1 MERSKAQEA
10 QFKKMTETPIKPL
23 IVSLSIPTIISM
35 LVSSFYNMA
44 DTFFVSQLGTSAS
57 GAVGIVFPL
66 MVVIQAV
73 GFTFGTGAGALN
85 SRLLGA
91 KKNDEA
97 NTITSTAFFTA
108 IFLGL
113 LITVVGITNLDAV
126 MTLIGAT
133 ETILPYARAYG
144 QYILFGAPF
153 MAASYVLNNVLRSQ
167 GRAKLS
173 MFGLAIGGL
182 INVVLDPIFIF
193 VFELGTA
200 GAAIATLISQ
210 LISFSILLSFFLRGK
225 SLTFLSVKRISRNWK
240 DYYRIVTTG
249 LPSFARQAMTTVA
262 SISLNTMARSYGGD
276 AAISA
281 MAIVSKIYSFI
292 FSALLG
298 FGQGYMPVAGY
309 NFGAKKFTRVREA
322 YLFFVKTG
330 TVIMTSLAVIFFLLA
345 PQIIT
350 AFVPGDPTVTKIGAM
365 ALRFQCLMMPFVPIS
380 TSCNMTFQQIGRSW
394 LATILSF
401 LRQGIWFLPLILT
414 LPRVLDVTGV
424 ALSQPLADGLTFLTC
439 LPFAIDFLRKLPKED
454 Q

>member
-10 QFKKMTETPIKPL
+10 QFKKMTETSIKPL

-44 DTFFVSQLGTSAS
+44 DTFFVSQLGASAS

-66 MVVIQAV
+66 MVMIQAI

-91 KKNDEA
+91 KRNEEA
-97 NTITSTAFFTA
+97 NTITSTAFFSA

-113 LITVVGITNLDAV
+113 CLTVVGMLNLDTI

-153 MAASYVLNNVLRSQ
+153 MAASYVLNNVLRAQ
-167 GRAKLS
+167 GRAKMS
-173 MFGLAIGGL
+173 MVGLAIGGL
-182 INVVLDPIFIF
+182 INVVLDPVFIF
-193 VFELGTA
+193 ALDLGTA

-210 LISFSILLSFFLRGK
+210 LISFCILLSFFLTGK
-225 SLTFLSVKRISRNWK
+225 SLTFLSVKRISRQWQ
-240 DYYRIVTTG
+240 DYYKIVSTG
-249 LPSFARQAMTTVA
+249 LPSFARQAMTTLA
-262 SISLNTMARSYGGD
+262 SISLNTMARPYGD

-281 MAIVSKIYSFI
+281 MAIVGKIYSFI

-309 NFGAKKFTRVREA
+309 NYGARKFTRVREA

-330 TVIMTSLAVIFFLLA
+330 TVIMTALAVVFFIAA
-345 PQIIT
+345 PQFI
-350 AFVPGDPTVTKIGAM
+350 ALFVPGDPQVAEIGAM

-401 LRQGIWFLPLILT
+401 LRQGIYFLPLILT
-414 LPRVLDVTGV
+414 LPRFLDVTGV

>member
-44 DTFFVSQLGTSAS
+44 DTFFVSQLGKSAS
-57 GAVGIVFPL
+57 GAVSIVFPL
-66 MVVIQAV
+66 MVMIQAI

-91 KKNDEA
+91 KKNEEA
-97 NTITSTAFFTA
+97 NTITSTAFFSA

-113 LITVVGITNLDAV
+113 ILTVVGMANLDAI
-126 MTLIGAT
+126 MTMVGAT
-133 ETILPYARAYG
+133 ETILPYAKAYG
-144 QYILFGAPF
+144 QYILYGAPF
-153 MAASYVLNNVLRSQ
+153 MAASYVMNNVLRSQ
-167 GRAKLS
+167 GKAKLS

-210 LISFSILLSFFLRGK
+210 LISFCILLSFFFRGQ
-225 SLTFLSVKRISRNWK
+225 SLTFLSVKRISRSWK
-240 DYYRIVTTG
+240 DYYQIVSTG

-262 SISLNTMARSYGGD
+262 SISLNTMARTYGGD

-281 MAIVSKIYSFI
+281 MGIVSKIYSFI

-330 TVIMTSLAVIFFLLA
+330 TVIMTALAVVFFIAA
-345 PQIIT
+345 PQFI
-350 AFVPGDPTVTKIGAM
+350 ALFVPGEPQVAEIGAM

-414 LPRVLDVTGV
+414 LPRMLDVTGV

>member
-44 DTFFVSQLGTSAS
+44 DTFFVSQLGASAS

-66 MVVIQAV
+66 MVMIQAI

-91 KKNDEA
+91 KKNEEA
-97 NTITSTAFFTA
+97 NTITSTAFFSA

-113 LITVVGITNLDAV
+113 CLTVVGMLNLDTI

-153 MAASYVLNNVLRSQ
+153 MAASYVLNNVLRAQ
-167 GRAKLS
+167 GRAKMS
-173 MFGLAIGGL
+173 MVGLAIGGL
-182 INVVLDPIFIF
+182 INVVLDPVFIF
-193 VFELGTA
+193 ALDLGTA

-210 LISFSILLSFFLRGK
+210 LISFCILLSFFLTGK
-225 SLTFLSVKRISRNWK
+225 SLTFLSVKRISRQWQ
-240 DYYRIVTTG
+240 DYYKIVSTG
-249 LPSFARQAMTTVA
+249 LPSFARQAMTTLA
-262 SISLNTMARSYGGD
+262 SISLNTMARPYGD

-281 MAIVSKIYSFI
+281 MAIVGKIYSFI

-309 NFGAKKFTRVREA
+309 NYGARKFTRVREA

-330 TVIMTSLAVIFFLLA
+330 TVIMTALAVVFFIAA
-345 PQIIT
+345 PQFI
-350 AFVPGDPTVTKIGAM
+350 ALFVPGDPQVAKIGAM

-401 LRQGIWFLPLILT
+401 LRQGIYFLPLILT
-414 LPRVLDVTGV
+414 LPRFLDVTGV

>member
-44 DTFFVSQLGTSAS
+44 DTFFVSQLGKSAS
-57 GAVGIVFPL
+57 GAVSIVFPL
-66 MVVIQAV
+66 MVMIQAI

-91 KKNDEA
+91 KKNEEA
-97 NTITSTAFFTA
+97 NTITSTAFFSA

-113 LITVVGITNLDAV
+113 ILTVVGMANLDAI
-126 MTLIGAT
+126 MTMVGAT

-153 MAASYVLNNVLRSQ
+153 MAASYVMNNVLRSQ
-167 GRAKLS
+167 GKAKLS

-210 LISFSILLSFFLRGK
+210 LISFCILLSFFLRGQ
-225 SLTFLSVKRISRNWK
+225 SLTFLSVKRISRSWK
-240 DYYRIVTTG
+240 DYYRIVSTG

-262 SISLNTMARSYGGD
+262 SISLNTMARTYGGD

-281 MAIVSKIYSFI
+281 MGIVSKIYSFI

-330 TVIMTSLAVIFFLLA
+330 TVIMTALAVVFFIAA
-345 PQIIT
+345 PQFI
-350 AFVPGDPTVTKIGAM
+350 ALFVPGEPQVAEIGAM
-365 ALRFQCLMMPFVPIS
+365 ALRFQCLMMPLVPIS

-414 LPRVLDVTGV
+414 LPRMLDVTGV

>member
-44 DTFFVSQLGTSAS
+44 DTFFVSQLGASAS

-66 MVVIQAV
+66 MVMIQAI

-91 KKNDEA
+91 KKNEEA
-97 NTITSTAFFTA
+97 NTITSTAFFSA

-113 LITVVGITNLDAV
+113 CLTVVGMLNLDTI

-153 MAASYVLNNVLRSQ
+153 MAASYVLNNVLRAQ
-167 GRAKLS
+167 GRAKMS
-173 MFGLAIGGL
+173 MVGLAIGGL
-182 INVVLDPIFIF
+182 INVVLDPVFIF
-193 VFELGTA
+193 ALDLGTA

-210 LISFSILLSFFLRGK
+210 LISFCILLSFFLTGK
-225 SLTFLSVKRISRNWK
+225 SLTFLSVKRISRQWQ
-240 DYYRIVTTG
+240 DYYKIVSTG
-249 LPSFARQAMTTVA
+249 LPSFARQAMTTLA
-262 SISLNTMARSYGGD
+262 SISLNTMARPYGD

-281 MAIVSKIYSFI
+281 MAIVGKIYSFI

-309 NFGAKKFTRVREA
+309 NYGARKFTRVREA

-330 TVIMTSLAVIFFLLA
+330 TVIMTALAVVFFIAA
-345 PQIIT
+345 PQFI
-350 AFVPGDPTVTKIGAM
+350 ALFVPGDPQVAEIGAM

-401 LRQGIWFLPLILT
+401 LRQGIYFLPLILT
-414 LPRVLDVTGV
+414 LPRFLDVTGV